1 MTAAKIQW
9 QRGERIA
16 APSDFRPTDTHLTP
30 NFNLYFDYE
39 HGYLKQIARRPGDP
53 TPHSYYRLVKVRSA
67 RSLWRR
73 GWLAPLRFGLLGV
86 ALASLA
92 LIIYPLY
99 PGVAYQIERQVNTT
113 VNHTQALAALPPQ
126 VSATNRVII
135 PKLGVDTNILEGPN
149 LDILNREDGVW
160 HQTGTLQ
167 SGNFVMAGHRFK
179 YLPPNTSTLYNLAQL
194 TAGDTII
201 VDWYRTRYIYVVD
214 SQETVKA
221 TQVSILNQTGGP
233 RLTIYT
239 CTNSAQT
246 KRTVV
251 HAHLQL

>member
-1 MTAAKIQW
+1 MTAANVQW
-9 QRGERIA
+9 QRGEHIA
-16 APSDFRPTDTHLTP
+16 APADFQPTASRLTP
-30 NFNLYFDYE
+30 AYNLYFDYE
-39 HGYLKQIARRPGDP
+39 HGYLKQVACRHDDP
-53 TPHSYYRLVKVRSA
+53 TPHSYYRLVRVRPE
-67 RSLWRR
+67 RSHRR
-73 GWLAPLRFGLLGV
+73 RVWLAPLRFGLVGV

-99 PGVAYQIERQVNTT
+99 PGVAYQVDRQVSTT
-113 VNHTQALAALPPQ
+113 VNHTQALAAVPPLA
-126 VSATNRVII
+126 SSTNRVII
-135 PKLGVDTNILEGPN
+135 PKLGVDTNILEGSS
-149 LDILNREDGVW
+149 LDILNHQDGVW

-167 SGNFVMAGHRFK
+167 TGNFVMAGHRFK

-194 TAGDTII
+194 TPGDTII
-201 VDWYRTRYIYVVD
+201 VDWYRTRYVYVVD
-214 SQETVKA
+214 SRETVKA
-221 TQVSILNQTGGP
+221 TQVSILNQSGGP

>member
-1 MTAAKIQW
+1 MTAAKTQW
-9 QRGERIA
+9 QRGARIS
-16 APSDFRPTDTHLTP
+16 APADFRATASRLTP
-30 NFNLYFDYE
+30 SFNLYFDYK
-39 HGYLKQIARRPGDP
+39 HGYLKQVARRSDDP
-53 TPHSYYRLVKVRSA
+53 TPHSYYRLVRARPERS
-67 RSLWRR
+67 RR
-73 GWLAPLRFGLLGV
+73 RRVWLAALRFGLVGT
-86 ALASLA
+86 ALASLT

-99 PGVAYQIERQVNTT
+99 PGVAYQVERQISTT
-113 VNHTQALAALPPQ
+113 VNHTQALAAVPALA
-126 VSATNRVII
+126 SSTNRVII
-135 PKLGVDTNILEGPN
+135 PKLGVDTNILEGPS

-167 SGNFVMAGHRFK
+167 SGNFVLAGHRFK

-201 VDWYRTRYIYVVD
+201 VDWYRTRYVYVVD
-214 SQETVKA
+214 SLETVKA
-221 TQVSILNQTGGP
+221 TQVSILNQAGGP
-233 RLTIYT
+233 RLTLYT